1 VDAARRRGVVS
12 VGWVDGCDCVCWV
25 DFWEARRRVSVAFVC
40 REERIVAAWSLRW
53 DLREVIC
60 AWREEISSSSCEPIA
75 SEAEVSSV
83 EGSMIIDVLNQRSR

>member
-1 VDAARRRGVVS
+1 MVS

-53 DLREVIC
+53 DLTEVTEREDVSEVI
-60 AWREEISSSSCEPIA
+60 
-75 SEAEVSSV
+75 VSGEGVLTLGLEGGDLLV
-83 EGSMIIDVLNQRSR
+83 EL